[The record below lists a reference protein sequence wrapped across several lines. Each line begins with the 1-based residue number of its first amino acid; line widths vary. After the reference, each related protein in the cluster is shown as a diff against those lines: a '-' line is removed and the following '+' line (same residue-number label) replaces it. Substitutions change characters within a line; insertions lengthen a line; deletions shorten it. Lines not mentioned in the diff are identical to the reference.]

1 MYRRIAAEWRMKMN
15 RIYLSND
22 GVSLFNYQFEMK
34 DENGNVR
41 YIAKTVTEKMIG
53 YTLRV
58 WYPNGT
64 EAFVVQTKKKLTLA
78 SLQFEMVLPNG
89 QHVTDILQKNK
100 FVKYVYELPQYNMV
114 ADGDF
119 ISHKFSIKQ
128 GGRQVGFI
136 DRKMMSWGDS
146 FEIQFEDPAM
156 EQLVLAT
163 TLAVELANIHQRQT
177 RSRRR

>member
-1 MYRRIAAEWRMKMN
+1 MN
-15 RIYLSND
+15 RIYFSTD
-22 GVSLFNYQFEMK
+22 GVSAFNYQFEIR

-58 WYPNGT
+58 WYPNGA
-64 EAFVVQTKKKLTLA
+64 EAFVVQTKKKLTMA
-78 SLQFEMVLPNG
+78 SLHFEMVLPNG

-119 ISHKFSIKQ
+119 ISHKFSINQ
-128 GGRQVGFI
+128 GGKQIGFI
-136 DRKMMSWGDS
+136 DRKMMAWGDS

-156 EQLVLAT
+156 EQLILAAT
-163 TLAVELANIHQRQT
+163 FAVELATIHQRHA
-177 RSRRR
+177 RNRRR

>member
-1 MYRRIAAEWRMKMN
+1 MI
-15 RIYLSND
+15 RIYLSPD
-22 GVSLFNYQFEMK
+22 GVSLLNYQFEIK

-58 WYPNGT
+58 WYPNGE

-78 SLQFEMVLPNG
+78 SLHFEMVLPNG
-89 QHVTDILQKNK
+89 QLVADILQKNK
-100 FVKYVYELPQYNMV
+100 LTKYVYELPQYNMV

-119 ISHKFSIKQ
+119 ISHKFSINQ
-128 GGRQVGFI
+128 GGKQVGSI
-136 DRKMMSWGDS
+136 HRKMMSWGDS

-156 EQLVLAT
+156 EQLILAT
-163 TLAVELANIHQRQT
+163 TLAVELANIHQRHA
-177 RSRRR
+177 RNRRR